1 MKKLSIYAIT
11 AFSALTVTGAI
22 PFQSFA
28 APKAI
33 VISGGN
39 SGSCLSA
46 FGISNPDALIPDT
59 SCLDVSC
66 QDSFPWSCIPG
77 LSDLCTSNLC
87 SPDCSQA
94 PGTSTPDRPQTPGT
108 STPDL
113 PQTPDTDVSSDA
125 SVAQVLSL
133 VNEERAKAGLPALSL
148 NTSLSAAASIRAAEI
163 QTSFSHTRPGGKDF
177 STVLKESGIS
187 YRAAGENIAYGQ
199 TSAQKV
205 MTDWMNSAGHRANIL
220 NTSYTEIGIA
230 HVKNASGTDYW
241 VQLFIR

>member
-46 FGISNPDALIPDT
+46 FGISNPDALTPDT

-94 PGTSTPDRPQTPGT
+94 PGTSTPDLPQLPGT